1 MKNKK
6 TKKTKKNSN
15 NISFLIVTIVIIT
28 VIIVII
34 NSTKL
39 LGSTSEVYVV
49 SNGSLSYEESA
60 EGYIIRD
67 EVVLSNDEYQ
77 NGMIKVVPDGE
88 RASKSEMVFRYYSSN
103 EDNILKQIAE
113 LDEEMNEIIETTGV
127 SLGSSDIPSLEKQ
140 IETTIDSMYNLNYLQ
155 KIQENKNKI
164 ETYISKKTQITESLS
179 PEDSYLKQLAEKRV
193 NLEKELEN
201 ESEKMYSPIAGMVSY
216 RVDGLED
223 ILKVNDFDYLTTELL
238 SNFDLK
244 VGAVVPLSNEKGKIV
259 DNFKCYIAA
268 PINTEK
274 SLSANVGDTVSLRLS
289 NLDEVDAEII
299 KIIEE
304 DNGRIIVF
312 EITSD
317 VDSLLE
323 YRKISFDIIWWK
335 YSGLKVSNSSL
346 IEEYDKTYVERRK
359 AGYTD
364 KILVKVLRQNDTY
377 SIVINYDEDELKELG
392 YSEDEISSMLKIK
405 LYDEILLH

>member
-1 MKNKK
+1 
-6 TKKTKKNSN
+6 
-15 NISFLIVTIVIIT
+15 
-28 VIIVII
+28 
-34 NSTKL
+34 
-39 LGSTSEVYVV
+39 
-49 SNGSLSYEESA
+49 
-60 EGYIIRD
+60 
-67 EVVLSNDEYQ
+67 
-77 NGMIKVVPDGE
+77 
-88 RASKSEMVFRYYSSN
+88 
-103 EDNILKQIAE
+103 
-113 LDEEMNEIIETTGV
+113 
-127 SLGSSDIPSLEKQ
+127 
-140 IETTIDSMYNLNYLQ
+140 MYNLNYLQ

-164 ETYISKKTQITESLS
+164 ETYISRKTQITESLS

-193 NLEKELEN
+193 GLEKELEN
-201 ESEKMYSPIAGMVSY
+201 ESEKMYAPVAGMVSY

-223 ILKVNDFDYLTTELL
+223 ILKVDDFNYLTTELL

-274 SLSANVGDTVSLRLS
+274 SLSANVGDSVSLRLS
-289 NLDEVDAEII
+289 NLDEIDAKIV

-323 YRKISFDIIWWK
+323 YRKISFDIVWWK

-359 AGYTD
+359 AGFTD

-377 SIVINYDEDELKELG
+377 SIVTNYDEDELKELG
-392 YSEDEISSMLKIK
+392 YSEDEISNMSKIK